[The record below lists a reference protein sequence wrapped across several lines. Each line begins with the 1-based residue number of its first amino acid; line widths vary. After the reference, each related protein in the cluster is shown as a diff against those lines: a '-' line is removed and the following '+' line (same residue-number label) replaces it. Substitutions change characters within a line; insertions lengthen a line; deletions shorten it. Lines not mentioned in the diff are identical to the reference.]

1 MLILFI
7 VLATIVIAGLAA
19 IAWAEP
25 RPSDFI
31 VWNDETERRL
41 LRERKIDAGWW

>member
-1 MLILFI
+1 MLILSIAF
-7 VLATIVIAGLAA
+7 ATIVIAGLAA

-25 RPSDFI
+25 RPSDFV